1 MTLWIS
7 NLAKIFFHNNY
18 DFENYNCSAK
28 IFQCVALKVK
38 LSPPKH
44 VIVVLGLTLFIT
56 ICYVT
61 LCNHLAG

>member
-1 MTLWIS
+1 MFKIERELLYTIITVNHYSTKTLQW
-7 NLAKIFFHNNY
+7 
-18 DFENYNCSAK
+18 
-28 IFQCVALKVK
+28 VALKVK